1 MAGRRLREE
10 HATRGCSL
18 VVVARREV
26 ANLGG
31 RPLGDVLMHEMVLDT
46 ELEAELHA
54 NLVGAVRP

>member
-1 MAGRRLREE
+1 
-10 HATRGCSL
+10 L

-26 ANLGG
+26 TNLGG

>member
-1 MAGRRLREE
+1 
-10 HATRGCSL
+10 L